1 MGEELMNDMLIT
13 AENVF
18 DIEIE
23 GLRQVKECLG
33 ETFSQIVD
41 VVAKCEGKV
50 VLCGM
55 GKSGHI
61 AKKISAT
68 LASLGTPSFFLHP
81 AEAQHGDLGMV
92 TEREVVILISHSG
105 ESEEIVRLLPSLRLI
120 GATLIAIT
128 SNQKSTLA
136 QECEIVQLMPPIKEA
151 CALNLAPTSST
162 TAVLVYGDALAV
174 DLGDDGKD
182 VLDHQGGQPQGGLVQ
197 HHQLGAGHEGPAH
210 GQHLLLA
217 AGQGAGQL
225 PAALLQA
232 GEELIDPLD
241 ILFNLSPVLAEIG
254 AYFQIFQHRH
264 IGKDPPALGTHG
276 DAGTDDPIDGFA
288 QQLLAIPLNGARL
301 GLDQAGDGA
310 QSGGFAGAVGPDEG
324 DDFAVGHLQADA
336 AQGLDSA
343 VGHMEIF
350 NFKHPRPPPDRRL

>member
-174 DLGDDGKD
+174 AVSQRHSFSESDFALFHPAGALGKKILIRVADIMA
-182 VLDHQGGQPQGGLVQ
+182 QGGEVPLVEEGCSISEAIVEMSRKT
-197 HHQLGAGHEGPAH
+197 LGVVT
-210 GQHLLLA
+210 
-217 AGQGAGQL
+217 
-225 PAALLQA
+225 
-232 GEELIDPLD
+232 IV
-241 ILFNLSPVLAEIG
+241 N
-254 AYFQIFQHRH
+254 
-264 IGKDPPALGTHG
+264 K
-276 DAGTDDPIDGFA
+276 
-288 QQLLAIPLNGARL
+288 
-301 GLDQAGDGA
+301 
-310 QSGGFAGAVGPDEG
+310 
-324 DDFAVGHLQADA
+324 
-336 AQGLDSA
+336 
-343 VGHMEIF
+343 
-350 NFKHPRPPPDRRL
+350 DRRLVGLLTDGDLRRALEKRVDMYGDIIDTIMTKNPQSITADILAAQALRMLRERSINNYPVVDEQGCVVGVLTWQMIVKAGIII

>member
-1 MGEELMNDMLIT
+1 MNDMLIT

-174 DLGDDGKD
+174 AVSQRHSFSESDFALFHPAGALGKKILIRVADIMA
-182 VLDHQGGQPQGGLVQ
+182 QGGEVPLVEEGCSISEAIVEMSRKT
-197 HHQLGAGHEGPAH
+197 LGVVT
-210 GQHLLLA
+210 
-217 AGQGAGQL
+217 
-225 PAALLQA
+225 
-232 GEELIDPLD
+232 IV
-241 ILFNLSPVLAEIG
+241 N
-254 AYFQIFQHRH
+254 
-264 IGKDPPALGTHG
+264 K
-276 DAGTDDPIDGFA
+276 
-288 QQLLAIPLNGARL
+288 
-301 GLDQAGDGA
+301 
-310 QSGGFAGAVGPDEG
+310 
-324 DDFAVGHLQADA
+324 
-336 AQGLDSA
+336 
-343 VGHMEIF
+343 
-350 NFKHPRPPPDRRL
+350 DRRLVGLLTDGDLRRALEKRVDMYGDIIDTIMTKNPQSITADILAAQALRMLRERSINNYPVVDEQGCVVGVLTWQMIVKAGIII

>member
-1 MGEELMNDMLIT
+1 MNDMLIT

-174 DLGDDGKD
+174 AVSQRHSFSESDFALFHPAGALGKKILIRVADIMA
-182 VLDHQGGQPQGGLVQ
+182 QGGEVPLVEEGCSISEAIVEMSRKT
-197 HHQLGAGHEGPAH
+197 LGVVT
-210 GQHLLLA
+210 
-217 AGQGAGQL
+217 
-225 PAALLQA
+225 
-232 GEELIDPLD
+232 IV
-241 ILFNLSPVLAEIG
+241 N
-254 AYFQIFQHRH
+254 
-264 IGKDPPALGTHG
+264 K
-276 DAGTDDPIDGFA
+276 
-288 QQLLAIPLNGARL
+288 
-301 GLDQAGDGA
+301 
-310 QSGGFAGAVGPDEG
+310 
-324 DDFAVGHLQADA
+324 
-336 AQGLDSA
+336 
-343 VGHMEIF
+343 
-350 NFKHPRPPPDRRL
+350 DRRLVGLLTDGDLRRALEKRVDMYGDIIDTIMTKNPQSITADILAAQALRMLRERSINNYPVVDEQGRVVGVLTWQMIVKAGIII

>member
-33 ETFSQIVD
+33 ETFLQIVD
-41 VVAKCEGKV
+41 VVAKCQGKV

-151 CALNLAPTSST
+151 CALNLAPTTST
-162 TAVLVYGDALAV
+162 TTVLVYGDALAV
-174 DLGDDGKD
+174 AVSQRHNFTESDFALFHPAGALGKKILIRVADIMA
-182 VLDHQGGQPQGGLVQ
+182 QGGEIPLVEEGCSISDAILEMSRKTLGVVTIVNKGGRLVGLLTDGDLRRALEKKVDMYGDIIDTIMTKNPQSIT
-197 HHQLGAGHEGPAH
+197 ADI
-210 GQHLLLA
+210 LA
-217 AGQGAGQL
+217 AQALRMLRERSINNYPVVDDQGCVVGVLTWQMIVKAG
-225 PAALLQA
+225 
-232 GEELIDPLD
+232 I
-241 ILFNLSPVLAEIG
+241 II
-254 AYFQIFQHRH
+254 
-264 IGKDPPALGTHG
+264 
-276 DAGTDDPIDGFA
+276 
-288 QQLLAIPLNGARL
+288 
-301 GLDQAGDGA
+301 
-310 QSGGFAGAVGPDEG
+310 
-324 DDFAVGHLQADA
+324 
-336 AQGLDSA
+336 
-343 VGHMEIF
+343 
-350 NFKHPRPPPDRRL
+350 

>member
-1 MGEELMNDMLIT
+1 MNDMLIT

-33 ETFSQIVD
+33 ETFLQIVD

-151 CALNLAPTSST
+151 CALNLAPTTST
-162 TAVLVYGDALAV
+162 TTVLVYGDALAV
-174 DLGDDGKD
+174 AVSQRHNFTESDFALFHPAGALGKKILIRVADIMA
-182 VLDHQGGQPQGGLVQ
+182 QGGEIPLVEEGCSISDAILEMSRKTLGVVTIVNKGGRLVGLLTDGDLRRALEKKVDMYGDIIDTIMTKNPQSIT
-197 HHQLGAGHEGPAH
+197 ADI
-210 GQHLLLA
+210 LA
-217 AGQGAGQL
+217 AQALRMLRERSINNYPVVDDQGRVVGVLTWQMIVKAG
-225 PAALLQA
+225 
-232 GEELIDPLD
+232 I
-241 ILFNLSPVLAEIG
+241 II
-254 AYFQIFQHRH
+254 
-264 IGKDPPALGTHG
+264 
-276 DAGTDDPIDGFA
+276 
-288 QQLLAIPLNGARL
+288 
-301 GLDQAGDGA
+301 
-310 QSGGFAGAVGPDEG
+310 
-324 DDFAVGHLQADA
+324 
-336 AQGLDSA
+336 
-343 VGHMEIF
+343 
-350 NFKHPRPPPDRRL
+350 